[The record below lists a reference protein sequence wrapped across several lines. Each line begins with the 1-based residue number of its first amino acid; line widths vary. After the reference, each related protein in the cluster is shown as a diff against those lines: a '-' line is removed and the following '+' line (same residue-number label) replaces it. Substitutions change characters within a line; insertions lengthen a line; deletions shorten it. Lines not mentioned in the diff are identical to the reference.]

1 MGMPPCFRVQKQT
14 HFKAVLTKRP
24 LNNPVLLLFESG
36 KKNAFHTSFLSL
48 LSEPLPHLHLS
59 LSLIPIS
66 AFWFTDFLQEL
77 SFGECLGSQAFF
89 TESPFWITFFFFLL
103 DEFLNILASLSGRE
117 VKNRHAYQN
126 VSLEWTQNN
135 KQGMFSR
142 KEVINF
148 YEAGGQ

>member
-1 MGMPPCFRVQKQT
+1 MSWFTGFFHWVPF
-14 HFKAVLTKRP
+14 
-24 LNNPVLLLFESG
+24 LNNF
-36 KKNAFHTSFLSL
+36 
-48 LSEPLPHLHLS
+48 
-59 LSLIPIS
+59 
-66 AFWFTDFLQEL
+66 
-77 SFGECLGSQAFF
+77 
-89 TESPFWITFFFFLL
+89 FFFFLL